1 MEGDEAH
8 NTGILRVKMLA
19 EHLKTVQRYLSTPAC
34 RVRRTGPLYEPTPFE
49 VKLRLMRQTDHKN
62 GTPSVARRPR
72 LIYIYIYI
80 HIPAYIHIQA
90 PACVYIH
97 IYTVAIL
104 SHSLVIPSCHNN
116 RH

>member
-49 VKLRLMRQTDHKN
+49 VKLR
-62 GTPSVARRPR
+62 
-72 LIYIYIYI
+72 
-80 HIPAYIHIQA
+80 
-90 PACVYIH
+90 
-97 IYTVAIL
+97 
-104 SHSLVIPSCHNN
+104 
-116 RH
+116 